1 MAIRGFG
8 LALMVVLLVT
18 SGCRGQ
24 DGATHSP
31 PTETAA
37 PVTSLAYGPIWVL
50 DAMNGSPVIAGT
62 RLTLSMGENGYGGS
76 DGCNRF
82 ALATE
87 EGAPAVRDDGSI
99 AFAQPGTTLALC
111 PRPKGIMTQADVY
124 LQTLSRGRS
133 IRIQGD
139 LLEILDQEG
148 EVRLVFVNMAPL
160 YGSPEDLPGTAWRL
174 LSDRPDTI
182 GVAAPTLA
190 FWSDGFLG
198 GTASYYGYV
207 AEYEK
212 YGTHPIVRSIS
223 LTGSDDIHPNRVL
236 GPRYLRFIKDLRD
249 TSGHS
254 VYQEG
259 GDRRLRIRTDSGDAL
274 DFEELRPVV
283 DSISGAEWH
292 LISFI
297 EVRYEEARAGGP
309 PCPENVFPGTQI
321 VARFTETSV
330 RGTAGHR
337 EYGHDGLHLFEAGAE
352 EEYGVDSDD
361 GDILSA
367 RGRCPRVQGQGNEL
381 DIAAQEG
388 RYLAILPEL
397 TRYMIFG
404 DRLAVLTNSKQVLL
418 FEMGRPTSASP

>member
-1 MAIRGFG
+1 MAIRGFW

-24 DGATHSP
+24 DGATRSP

-37 PVTSLAYGPIWVL
+37 PITSLAFGKIWVL
-50 DAMNGSPVIAGT
+50 DSMNGSPVIAGT
-62 RLTLSMGENGYGGS
+62 RLTLSIGENRYGGS

-82 ALATE
+82 TGRLH
-87 EGAPAVRDDGSI
+87 EGDGDVPAIADDGSI
-99 AFAQPGTTLALC
+99 AFAQPGTTLVLC
-111 PRPKGIMTQADVY
+111 SRPKGIMTQADVY

-139 LLEILDQEG
+139 LLEILDQDG
-148 EVRLVFVNMAPL
+148 EVRLVFVNRAPL
-160 YGSPEDLPGTAWRL
+160 YGSSEDLTGTAWRL
-174 LSDRPDTI
+174 LSDRPETI
-182 GVAAPTLA
+182 GVNAPTLA

-207 AEYEK
+207 AEYGK

-236 GPRYLRFIKDLRD
+236 GPRYLRFIKDLSN

-259 GDRRLRIRTDSGDAL
+259 GDRRLRIRTDRGDAL

-292 LISFI
+292 PHF
-297 EVRYEEARAGGP
+297 VY
-309 PCPENVFPGTQI
+309 
-321 VARFTETSV
+321 
-330 RGTAGHR
+330 
-337 EYGHDGLHLFEAGAE
+337 
-352 EEYGVDSDD
+352 
-361 GDILSA
+361 
-367 RGRCPRVQGQGNEL
+367 
-381 DIAAQEG
+381 
-388 RYLAILPEL
+388 
-397 TRYMIFG
+397 
-404 DRLAVLTNSKQVLL
+404 
-418 FEMGRPTSASP
+418 

>member
-1 MAIRGFG
+1 MAIRGFW

-18 SGCRGQ
+18 SGCRDQ
-24 DGATHSP
+24 DGATRSP

-37 PVTSLAYGPIWVL
+37 PITSLTFGKIWVV
-50 DAMNGSPVIAGT
+50 DSMNGSPVIAGT
-62 RLTLSMGENGYGGS
+62 RLTLSIGVNGYSGS

-82 ALATE
+82 ARATE
-87 EGAPAVRDDGSI
+87 EDAPVVRDDGSI
-99 AFAQPGTTLALC
+99 AFSQPGTTLALC
-111 PRPKGIMTQADVY
+111 SRPKGIMTQADVY

-139 LLEILDQEG
+139 VLEILGQEG

-160 YGSPEDLPGTAWRL
+160 YGSPEDLTGTAWRL

-182 GVAAPTLA
+182 SVDAPTLA

-223 LTGSDDIHPNRVL
+223 LTESDDIRPNRVL
-236 GPRYLRFIKDLRD
+236 GPRSLRFIKDLRD

-254 VYQEG
+254 VYQER

-283 DSISGAEWH
+283 DSISDAEWH
-292 LISFI
+292 LISLI

-321 VARFTETSV
+321 VARFTETSA

-337 EYGHDGLHLFEAGAE
+337 EYGHHGLDLFEAGAE
-352 EEYGVDSDD
+352 REDEVDSDD
-361 GDILSA
+361 GDIVSA
-367 RGRCPRVQGQGNEL
+367 RGRCPRVHGKGNEL
-381 DIAAQEG
+381 DIAAQED

-404 DRLAVLTNSKQVLL
+404 DRLAVSTNSKQVLL
-418 FEMGRPTSASP
+418 FEMGRRTSASP